1 LRGTIAVINAGSS
14 SVKFALY
21 APRPPAGLARIADGA
36 IDGVGTEPRF
46 RARDERGVEV
56 AQFRWPQGAGRGH
69 EELLGH
75 LISWVESHVGAQT
88 LAAAGHRVVFGG
100 SAYQAPARVGPE
112 MLQRL
117 EAMVPFM
124 PLHLP
129 HNLAPIRALAS
140 THPGLAQVACFD
152 TAFHQTLPPVERRFA
167 IPRALTQAGVVR
179 YGFHGLSYEYIAA
192 RLPDFDPRAAQGRA
206 VVAHLGNGASLCA
219 LQACRSVGTS
229 MGFSALDGLV
239 MGTRPGWLDPGIL
252 LYLMREKGY
261 DAQRLER
268 FLYDECGL
276 LGASGLTSDM
286 RTLLAAGT
294 QAAQEAVELFCHRI
308 VCGVGS
314 LAAALGGLDALV
326 FTGGIGENAA
336 PVRARVARSLA
347 WMGLSLDEAGNER
360 GGPRISAPESRVAG
374 WVIPTDEDL
383 MIARHTRELVGIG

>member
-1 LRGTIAVINAGSS
+1 MTGTIAVINAGSS

-21 APRPPAGLARIADGA
+21 ASRPPCGLARIADGA

-46 RARDERGVEV
+46 QARDERGEQV
-56 AQFRWPQGAGRGH
+56 AEFRWPHGAGHSH
-69 EELLGH
+69 EELLAR
-75 LISWVESHVGAQT
+75 LISWVESHLGAQR

-100 SAYQAPARVGPE
+100 SAYQAPARVDPE
-112 MLQRL
+112 MLERL
-117 EAMVPFM
+117 QAMVPFM

-140 THPGLAQVACFD
+140 THPGLPQVACFD

-167 IPRALTQAGVVR
+167 IPLALTQAGVVR

-192 RLPDFDPRAAQGRA
+192 RLPDFDAGAAKGRT

-219 LQACRSVGTS
+219 LRACRSVGTS
-229 MGFSALDGLV
+229 MGFSALDGLM
-239 MGTRPGWLDPGIL
+239 MGTRPGSLDPGIL
-252 LYLMREKGY
+252 LYLMRERGY

-276 LGASGLTSDM
+276 LGASGLSSDM

-294 QAAQEAVELFCHRI
+294 QAARDAVELFCHRV

-336 PVRARVARSLA
+336 PVRARIVQALA
-347 WMGLSLDEAGNER
+347 WMGLSLDEAGNGR
-360 GGPRISAPESRVAG
+360 GGPRISASASRVSA

-383 MIARHTRELVGIG
+383 MIARHTRELIDIG